1 MKKQC
6 KIYEKCIRLNI
17 FKTMEGC
24 RLKEILLE
32 NGFKLSDVAL
42 GLNMSQQ
49 ALSNRLNVKN
59 LKIDFVKKVE
69 ALTGLNIMNEN
80 KKTSTTSEV
89 ESFLNLLKKKDEQ
102 MDRLITLLEQAYG
115 QENKKKKN
123 VG

>member
-89 ESFLNLLKKKDEQ
+89 ESFLNLLKK
-102 MDRLITLLEQAYG
+102 
-115 QENKKKKN
+115 N
-123 VG
+123 

>member
-80 KKTSTTSEV
+80 QKTSTTSEV

>member
-1 MKKQC
+1 
-6 KIYEKCIRLNI
+6 
-17 FKTMEGC
+17 MEGC